1 MMSSDQSSDQA
12 GRAAIKTWIDHEY
25 EELPRTSYY
34 QLLAVTRDATEEQVR
49 QAYYR
54 LVARFHPDLYGD
66 TLAVDTRAKLVSI
79 YSRLVEAY
87 RCLSSGERRMR
98 YDKGLAN
105 GKLRWTSDDEH
116 ARGRDDADAGIA
128 NPKAKQF
135 FRMGR
140 AAIQKGDGKG
150 AVTHLK
156 LALSLEPQNQTL
168 LAELARAEA
177 LTKGT

>member
-1 MMSSDQSSDQA
+1 MMPSMDDA
-12 GRAAIKTWIDHEY
+12 GRAAIKTWIDHEW
-25 EELPRTSYY
+25 EELPRASYY
-34 QLLAVTRDATEEQVR
+34 QILAVARDATEEQVR
-49 QAYYR
+49 TAYYH

-66 TLAVDTRAKLVSI
+66 ALEGETRAKLVSI

-87 RCLSSGERRMR
+87 RCLSSGERRVR
-98 YDKGLAN
+98 YDKGLAG

-116 ARGRDDADAGIA
+116 ARTRPGPDVDESIT

-156 LALSLEPQNQTL
+156 LALSLEPKNQAL

-177 LTKGT
+177 LTKGS